1 MDMQE
6 LFGACLGFQWDLG
19 NSEKNWLKHRVSPFE
34 CEQIFFNQPLVA
46 AEDAGHSQKEQR
58 CYILGQTD
66 GGRLLYVVFTIR
78 ERHIRVISARDMNR
92 KERKVY
98 AQS

>member
-1 MDMQE
+1 MDIQK
-6 LFGACLGFQWDLG
+6 LFDSCLEFQWDQG
-19 NSEKNWLKHRVSPFE
+19 NSEKNWIKHRVSPFE
-34 CEQIFFNQPLVA
+34 CEQIFFNQPLVM
-46 AEDAGHSQKEQR
+46 AEDEGHSQKEQR
-58 CYILGQTD
+58 FYVLGQTD

-78 ERHIRVISARDMNR
+78 GHQIRVVSARDMNR